1 MKVKIVLAT
10 LALLL
15 FSSTCMA
22 YDRAC
27 TYIRNSHFN
36 KCKYKTVGESI
47 DEAFER
53 PVWESGKAE
62 DGSLIVNVSGIVT
75 WQNKRYKVL
84 MQFAPKPSG
93 FDTNGIAFNGQEMG
107 RDFLSTFIL
116 ELCK

>member
-1 MKVKIVLAT
+1 MKGKIVLMV

-62 DGSLIVNVSGIVT
+62 DGSLIVNVTGIVT

-84 MQFAPKPSG
+84 LQFAPRPNG
-93 FDTNGIAFNGQEMG
+93 FDTNGVAFNGKEMSKE
-107 RDFLSTFIL
+107 FQHTFVT